1 LTASTAESGEV
12 QMSDSTKTPIQQN
25 EQRKRKREAFIIAIS
40 LALISI
46 LIATQIH
53 LTKISSEV
61 SMGANMTIFGL
72 INVITLLI
80 ILFIY
85 LLARNMFK
93 LFRERQ
99 MDKMGSRLRTKLVVA
114 FVSFSLFPT
123 LLLFF
128 VSAGYISN
136 SIQNWF
142 NSQIETSLDESMEVA
157 QTYYKS
163 SAANALFYAEQ
174 ISQTI
179 KNRKLLNDENLGG
192 LKSLIKEKQREY
204 NLGVV
209 EVFSAQREE
218 LVRAVNPKL
227 PASEYTNPSSE
238 DLDTGLKGKELSRV
252 NSIGKADLIRGIVP
266 VFSNWNQSDVVGVV
280 VVNYYVPYS
289 LVSKMKEITTSYHE
303 FRQLKILKKPI
314 KTTYILTLLLITI
327 VIITLSVWFGVNLA
341 RSLTD
346 PIQDLAE
353 ATRQI
358 ADGNLEIKLTG
369 ESRDEIGQLIH
380 SFNRM
385 TADLRTNQLALRD
398 ANQELNISNQEIE
411 GRRRYMETVLRHIT
425 AGVIST
431 NNHGIITT
439 INKSAENLLQIK
451 RAESIGKNFKD
462 IFNSTHLHLI
472 KEMLREIAL
481 NKKDILNRQVEL
493 QTEESRIVLQV
504 NLTILKDENDDFLGT
519 VVVFDDLT
527 HLIKAQRMAAWREVA
542 RRIAHEIKNP
552 LTPIQ
557 LSAQRLRKRYL
568 ASFSGED
575 HVFDQSTE
583 TIIKSVEELKNL
595 VNEFS
600 QFARMP
606 TAQLTPC
613 SLNDIIS
620 EAVTLYSD
628 AHRNVAFHFSADNTL
643 PELQL
648 DRSQIKRVLINL
660 LENAVAAVEE
670 DGKVHIESSYNP
682 ELNMASFTVADS
694 GHGISKEDRPR
705 LFEPYFSTKK
715 SGTGL
720 GLAIV
725 NTIITDHH
733 GFIRV
738 RDNKPQGSRFIIE
751 FPAVR

>member
-1 LTASTAESGEV
+1 
-12 QMSDSTKTPIQQN
+12 MSERTPARPPQY
-25 EQRKRKREAFIIAIS
+25 EQRKRKRETFIIGIC
-40 LALISI
+40 LVLISV

-61 SMGANMTIFGL
+61 PMGANITIFGL
-72 INVITLLI
+72 INIITLLI
-80 ILFIY
+80 ILFVY

-93 LFRERQ
+93 LFKERQ
-99 MDKMGSRLRTKLVVA
+99 MDKMGARLRTKLVLA
-114 FVSFSLFPT
+114 FVSLSLFPT

-157 QTYYKS
+157 QTYYKN
-163 SAANALFYAEQ
+163 SAANALFYSEQ
-174 ISQTI
+174 ISQKI
-179 KNRKLLNDENLGG
+179 KNRKLLNDENLGE
-192 LKSLIKEKQREY
+192 LKALIKEKQKEY

-218 LVRAVNPKL
+218 LVRAANPKL
-227 PASEYTNPSSE
+227 PASEFTNPSSE
-238 DLDTGLKGKELSRV
+238 DLDKGLKGKEFSRV

-266 VFSNWNQSDVVGVV
+266 VFSNWNDKDVVGVV

-289 LVSKMKEITTSYHE
+289 LVSKMKEITNSYHE

-314 KTTYILTLLLITI
+314 TTTYILTLLLITI

-369 ESRDEIGQLIH
+369 ESQDEIGQLIH
-380 SFNRM
+380 SFNKM
-385 TADLRTNQLALRD
+385 TADLKTNQLALRD
-398 ANQELNISNQEIE
+398 ANQELSLSNQEIE

-431 NNHGIITT
+431 NSHGVITT
-439 INKSAENLLQIK
+439 INKSAENLLQVNRLEAIG
-451 RAESIGKNFKD
+451 RNFRDVLSSEYLSI
-462 IFNSTHLHLI
+462 L

-481 NKKDILNRQVEL
+481 DKKDIVNRQVEL
-493 QTEESRIVLQV
+493 MTAEKRLSVQV

-519 VVVFDDLT
+519 VVVMDDLT
-527 HLIKAQRMAAWREVA
+527 HILKAQRMAAWREVA

-568 ASFSGED
+568 ERFSAD
-575 HVFDQSTE
+575 DNVFDQSTN

-606 TAQLTPC
+606 AAQLAPC
-613 SLNDIIS
+613 SLNEIINES
-620 EAVTLYSD
+620 VTLYSD
-628 AHRNVAFHFSADNTL
+628 AHKNVRFSFIADNRL
-643 PELQL
+643 PEVML
-648 DRSQIKRVLINL
+648 DRDQIKRVLVNL
-660 LENAVAAVEE
+660 LENAVHAVEANGDVTLE
-670 DGKVHIESSYNP
+670 TIYNP
-682 ELNMASFTVADS
+682 ELKIASFSVSDT
-694 GHGISKEDRPR
+694 GHGIPKEDQPR

-725 NTIITDHH
+725 STIITDHH

-738 RDNKPQGSRFIIE
+738 RSNETKGTRFIIE
-751 FPAVR
+751 LPATR

>member
-1 LTASTAESGEV
+1 
-12 QMSDSTKTPIQQN
+12 MSDNNMTPIPQH

-40 LALISI
+40 LILISV

-53 LTKISSEV
+53 LTRISSDV
-61 SMGANMTIFGL
+61 PMGANITIFGL

-93 LFRERQ
+93 LFKERQ
-99 MDKMGSRLRTKLVVA
+99 MDKMGARLRTKLVLA

-157 QTYYKS
+157 QTYYKN

-179 KNRKLLNDENLGG
+179 KKRKLLNDENLGE

-227 PASEYTNPSSE
+227 PASEFTNPSSE
-238 DLDTGLKGKELSRV
+238 DLDKGLKGKELSRV

-303 FRQLKILKKPI
+303 FRQLKILRKPI
-314 KTTYILTLLLITI
+314 TTTYILTLLLITI

-358 ADGNLEIKLTG
+358 ADGNLEIELTG
-369 ESRDEIGQLIH
+369 ENRDEIGQLIH

-385 TADLRTNQLALRD
+385 AADLRTNQLALRD
-398 ANQELNISNQEIE
+398 ANQELNLSNQEIE

-451 RAESIGKNFKD
+451 RTELIGKNFREVLNSSHLD
-462 IFNSTHLHLI
+462 II

-493 QTEESRIVLQV
+493 QTDENRIMLQV

-568 ASFSGED
+568 ASFSGD
-575 HVFDQSTE
+575 DQVFDQSTE

-606 TAQLTPC
+606 AAQLAPC

-620 EAVTLYSD
+620 EAVTLYSE
-628 AHRNVAFHFSADNTL
+628 AHRKVEFRFVADNTL

-648 DRSQIKRVLINL
+648 DRNQIKRVLINL

-670 DGKVHIESSYNP
+670 NGNVIVESNYNP
-682 ELNMASFTVADS
+682 ELKMASFTVADS
-694 GHGISKEDRPR
+694 GHGISKEDKPR

-720 GLAIV
+720 GLSIV

-733 GFIRV
+733 GFVRV
-738 RDNKPQGSRFIIE
+738 KDNEPRGTRFIIE
-751 FPAVR
+751 FPAGR